1 MLGTTEKLR
10 NDELL
15 VTALAGTR
23 LRMELDRVPLWR
35 GDHVAVKVENQR
47 IDYSAESVGDRKVVV
62 PDFVTIDTVEQPFPD
77 LPHGRYIT
85 RHTLFTESY
94 SGYAASGS

>member
-1 MLGTTEKLR
+1 VFKNGAGQNPLV
-10 NDELL
+10 NDK
-15 VTALAGTR
+15 TH
-23 LRMELDRVPLWR
+23 W
-35 GDHVAVKVENQR
+35 GDKGSDPVKVENQR

-85 RHTLFTESY
+85 RHTRFTESY